1 METKIQLSHPAG
13 KKAVRMDKDKYD
25 ILRKA
30 IFRCLKNKTL
40 THTELFKAVITDFKK
55 NKIKFIGSIEW
66 YMESVKLDLEAN
78 KLIHRHKDKSQL
90 KFKIT
95 TSSSS

>member
-1 METKIQLSHPAG
+1 METKIQLNHPAG

-40 THTELFKAVITDFKK
+40 THTELLEAIIADFKK
-55 NKIKFIGSIEW
+55 NKIKFAGSIEW

-78 KLIHRHKDKSQL
+78 KLIQRVKDKLQL
-90 KFKIT
+90 KFQLVSKKEE
-95 TSSSS
+95 